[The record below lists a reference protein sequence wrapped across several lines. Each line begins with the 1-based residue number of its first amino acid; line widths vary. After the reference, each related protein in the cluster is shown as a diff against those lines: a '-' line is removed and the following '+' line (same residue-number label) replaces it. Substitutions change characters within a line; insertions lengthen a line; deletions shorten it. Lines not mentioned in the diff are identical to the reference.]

1 MEPIL
6 TNRALV
12 DEAAV
17 KKSMTR
23 ICRLRICVL
32 FLNALLALGLAL
44 YNTIHEVFSAHGD
57 VFTSVLTVLL
67 YALAVVCVWL
77 ALNLPR
83 RFTRLAMRRMEE
95 QYQATSYEADNAF
108 FADSFTFRSTVHPN
122 VTQLAYGS
130 VKKLVLCDSL
140 ILLISEAKLIY
151 TLDRTRFE
159 NGTEADFWR
168 LMNEKCPDAVP
179 KKYRQP
185 TNP

>member
-6 TNRALV
+6 TNHALV

-23 ICRLRICVL
+23 ICRLRVCVL
-32 FLNALLALGLAL
+32 LLDALLMLGMAL
-44 YNTIHEVFSAHGD
+44 YFTIRGVFSSHRI
-57 VFTSVLTVLL
+57 TISVQTVLL

-77 ALNLPR
+77 GVNLPR

-95 QYQATSYEADNAF
+95 QYQAASYEADYAF
-108 FADSFTFRSTVHPN
+108 FADSLTFRSTVHPN
-122 VTQLAYGS
+122 ETRLAYAN
-130 VKKLVLCDSL
+130 VKKLLICDDL
-140 ILLISEAKLIY
+140 ILLLSQAKLIY

-168 LMNEKCPDAVP
+168 LMNEKCPSAVP

-185 TNP
+185 ANP